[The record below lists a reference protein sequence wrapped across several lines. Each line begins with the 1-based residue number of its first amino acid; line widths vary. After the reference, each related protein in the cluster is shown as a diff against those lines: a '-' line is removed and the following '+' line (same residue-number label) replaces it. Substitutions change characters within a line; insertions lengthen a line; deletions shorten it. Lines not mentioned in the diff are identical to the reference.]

1 MKVRLND
8 DLENLQCP
16 VCKKEED
23 GEALGRQESGP
34 RTGLIGIE
42 DMTSLFYDNEEIPRL
57 FQSYLAQNKIDP
69 RMISCLGCQGWVR
82 PSS

>member
-16 VCKKEED
+16 VCMEKEE
-23 GEALGRQESGP
+23 EAHGLQESGP

-42 DMTSLFYDNEEIPRL
+42 DMTALFYNHEEIPRL
-57 FQSYLAQNKIDP
+57 YQSYLAQNKIEP
-69 RMISCLGCQGWVR
+69 RMISCPGCQGWVR